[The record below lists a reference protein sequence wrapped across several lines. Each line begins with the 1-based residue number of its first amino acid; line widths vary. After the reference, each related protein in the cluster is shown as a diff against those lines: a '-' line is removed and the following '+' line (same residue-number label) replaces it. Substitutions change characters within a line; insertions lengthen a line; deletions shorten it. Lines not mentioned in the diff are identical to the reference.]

1 MLTASAPSEKKPSL
15 YLFYG
20 DDGFGMA
27 KSVQSLVEKLGEPNI
42 AELNLTRLDH
52 NTRLEQLRSAAYAM
66 PFLSERRLVVVS
78 PALNLVKSAKNNENL
93 LAFLEKLPDS
103 TGLVLV
109 IETEFEKNDWKE
121 FKKDH
126 WLRKWANTQ
135 PSGKVYSREFSLP
148 KQHEMQNWIIEE
160 TRRQKGKI
168 LPNAALELANL
179 VGSNP
184 QLATQEI
191 TKILTYL
198 NFSREIEMDDVIQ
211 LVADVAPTNIFDM
224 VDALAEGKKQK
235 ALELMHAILQER
247 ADEVFGMVVRQ
258 FRLLIMTRTLI
269 DMGIR
274 GDRIAAELHVHP
286 YVGKKLEKQAQL
298 FSKSQLEMIYP
309 QLLKIDE
316 NLKSSQMDI
325 PLAMDL
331 FISDLLVN

>member
-1 MLTASAPSEKKPSL
+1 MFTDSAQSEKKPSL
-15 YLFYG
+15 YIFYG

-27 KSVQSLVEKLGEPNI
+27 KTVQTMVEKLGDPQT

-52 NTRLEQLRSAAYAM
+52 NTRLEQLRSAAFAM

-93 LAFLEKLPDS
+93 LAFLEKLPES

-109 IETEFEKNDWKE
+109 IETEFEKNDWKD
-121 FKKDH
+121 FKKEH
-126 WLRKWANTQ
+126 WLRKWALSQ

-184 QLATQEI
+184 QLAVQEI

-198 NFSREIEMDDVIQ
+198 NFSRDIELDDVIQ

-269 DMGIR
+269 DMGIH
-274 GDRIAAELHVHP
+274 GDKIATELRVHP

-331 FISDLLVN
+331 FISDLSVN